1 MRPPHIAPAIA
12 FSPARLL
19 GALVLLALVVTLAV
33 VIAWR
38 RGRAGVE
45 GVDAPLKRLNGFH
58 IFGPDDDEEPV
69 VHVPVLRARPAVPG
83 SPAAL
88 RRAQSPNGTA
98 PASSARPARM
108 PLPAA
113 HRGAAASGSVR
124 SQATAATAA
133 AAAVPV
139 SGRAASPR
147 AGTPTATPRP
157 RPAGAKSSAVAAK
170 PAAAPKPAA
179 AAPKPTA
186 TARPRRTAT
195 EPSLSWNTPSPAR
208 AAADPAPT
216 LERELSGS
224 PSRPPNPAPEPRDDL
239 PGDGDILLVEDDV
252 TIATMYQMLL
262 SAKGYATR
270 HAQDGVEGI
279 AMVRDERPALIL
291 LDMMMPRMDGIQF
304 LEALRGWPRT
314 RSIPVVVLSNVGD
327 RHLVER
333 ALDLG
338 AVEYLVKAQTRP
350 QVLVGALPHWL
361 RGNRALTTL
370 S

>member
-12 FSPARLL
+12 VTPHRLL
-19 GALVLLALVVTLAV
+19 GAIILLAV
-33 VIAWR
+33 VVALAAMVAR
-38 RGRAGVE
+38 RRAGFD
-45 GVDAPLKRLNGFH
+45 GRMVDEPLKRLNGFH
-58 IFGPDDDEEPV
+58 MFGPDEDDEPPI
-69 VHVPVLRARPAVPG
+69 HVPTLRARPAVPG

-88 RRAQSPNGTA
+88 RRAAATNGKGHPAPDPPPSIGVASVGAGTRAARLPA
-98 PASSARPARM
+98 PAAPR
-108 PLPAA
+108 
-113 HRGAAASGSVR
+113 AAAPR
-124 SQATAATAA
+124 AATA
-133 AAAVPV
+133 
-139 SGRAASPR
+139 
-147 AGTPTATPRP
+147 TATPRS
-157 RPAGAKSSAVAAK
+157 RQAAPATAK
-170 PAAAPKPAA
+170 PSAARPAA
-179 AAPKPTA
+179 AARAASRDLTGSPAK
-186 TARPRRTAT
+186 RPRP
-195 EPSLSWNTPSPAR
+195 E
-208 AAADPAPT
+208 
-216 LERELSGS
+216 
-224 PSRPPNPAPEPRDDL
+224 RPPLDVI

-262 SAKGYATR
+262 STKGYATR
-270 HAQDGVEGI
+270 HAHDGVEGI

-304 LEALRGWPRT
+304 LEALRGWPKT

-333 ALDLG
+333 ALALG